1 MKTILRNFISVLRR
15 FKMAT
20 LLNILGLSVAFS
32 AFMIIMMQVDY
43 DQNFDTF
50 HNEAD
55 NIYRVELQWG
65 KETPQAIVSRPL
77 MDVFFNFSP
86 HIVAGAI
93 SYPIYSET
101 VFIVDKDGKQDS
113 YMEPNMTIYP
123 SFTDVFTFDML
134 EGTKD
139 ALKDPEKILISES
152 QAKKIFGT
160 ESAVGRRM
168 KAKDTRGRLA
178 GLFTIPEMDY
188 TVDRKS
194 VV

>member
-77 MDVFFNFSP
+77 MDCLLYTSP
-86 HIVAGAI
+86 
-93 SYPIYSET
+93 SPR
-101 VFIVDKDGKQDS
+101 D
-113 YMEPNMTIYP
+113 
-123 SFTDVFTFDML
+123 
-134 EGTKD
+134 
-139 ALKDPEKILISES
+139 
-152 QAKKIFGT
+152 
-160 ESAVGRRM
+160 
-168 KAKDTRGRLA
+168 
-178 GLFTIPEMDY
+178 
-188 TVDRKS
+188 
-194 VV
+194 